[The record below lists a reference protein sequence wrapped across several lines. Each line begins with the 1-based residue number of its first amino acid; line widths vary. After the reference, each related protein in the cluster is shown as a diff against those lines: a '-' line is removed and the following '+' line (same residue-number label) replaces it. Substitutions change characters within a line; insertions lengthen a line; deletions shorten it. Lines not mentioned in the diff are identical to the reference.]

1 MALSSES
8 SLVCLV
14 PKGALG
20 GATEVTLSSVR
31 TKCQG
36 DLGTGRGGQGGAC
49 LSGSKKGVVGTRPGV
64 LKDGNGKESAGLA
77 AVQSLR
83 L

>member
-1 MALSSES
+1 MASRRQGVKDSLGTDMALSSES

-14 PKGALG
+14 PNGALG

-36 DLGTGRGGQGGAC
+36 DLGTGQGYDRGSQGG
-49 LSGSKKGVVGTRPGV
+49 V
-64 LKDGNGKESAGLA
+64 
-77 AVQSLR
+77 
-83 L
+83 